1 VKAETILERGG
12 AVARS
17 LRITGATHLMVAAIS
32 GAMALNGMLA
42 ALALGF
48 VGEVVVIFVVFVSLA
63 GCSAA
68 ISVDVLNRSGKAVAD
83 LRSIGASRGNISMAI
98 FGSNLI
104 YGALGAVLGG
114 AIGAGMG
121 FSLMGGAFGT
131 QAVVD
136 LFAVVVASAAALA
149 AGSYA
154 GGRMTWRS

>member
-17 LRITGATHLMVAAIS
+17 LKITGSTHAMVAAIS

-48 VGEVVVIFVVFVSLA
+48 IGEVVVIGVVFVSLA

-98 FGSNLI
+98 FGSILF
-104 YGALGAVLGG
+104 YGALGAVIGGAAGAGIGFSLLGG
-114 AIGAGMG
+114 ASGSQTLIG
-121 FSLMGGAFGT
+121 
-131 QAVVD
+131 
-136 LFAVVVASAAALA
+136 LFAVVATSAVALA
-149 AGSYA
+149 VGSYA
-154 GGRMTWRS
+154 GGRLTWRS